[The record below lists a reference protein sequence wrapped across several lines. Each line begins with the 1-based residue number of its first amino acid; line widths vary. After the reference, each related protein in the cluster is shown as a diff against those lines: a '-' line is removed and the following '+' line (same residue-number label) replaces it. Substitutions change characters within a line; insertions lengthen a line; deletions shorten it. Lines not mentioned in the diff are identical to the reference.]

1 MTLAAVATRLEA
13 VRKGVRKA
21 GGDPALITVVAVTKG
36 QGPEVVR
43 TALELGLGDIGE
55 NYAGELIAKAEWL
68 DRRGST
74 LTPRWHFLGP
84 VQRNKVR
91 SLARWVSLWHG
102 VARVSEGAEIARHA
116 PGARVL
122 VQVDL
127 TGTPGRNGVGPGEV
141 PTLVARLAELDLEVR
156 GLMTLAPPGPREEAR
171 VAFRCVSELARELE
185 LPDVS
190 MGMTQDFEEAIR
202 QGATIIR
209 VGQGLFG
216 ARPAIPVSRRG

>member
-1 MTLAAVATRLEA
+1 MTLDAVATRLEA
-13 VRKGVRKA
+13 VRKGVKKA

-36 QGPEVVR
+36 QGPDAVR
-43 TALELGLGDIGE
+43 AALKLGLGDIGE

-68 DRRGST
+68 NRHGST

-84 VQRNKVR
+84 IQRNKVR

-127 TGTPGRNGVGPGEV
+127 TGTPGRNGVRPDEV
-141 PTLVARLAELDLEVR
+141 PTLVARLAELDLNVR
-156 GLMTLAPPGPREEAR
+156 GLMTLAPPGPGDVAR
-171 VAFRCVSELARELE
+171 AAFRSVSELARELE
-185 LPDVS
+185 LTDVS